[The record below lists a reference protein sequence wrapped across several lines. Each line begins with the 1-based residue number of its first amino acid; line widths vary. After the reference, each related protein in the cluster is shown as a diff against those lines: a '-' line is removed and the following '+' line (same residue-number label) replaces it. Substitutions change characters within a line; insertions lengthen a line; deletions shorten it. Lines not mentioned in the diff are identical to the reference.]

1 MINVRCHL
9 KYVPKGKILILFKMK
24 ITKFE
29 DSSERNSNPK
39 KYGGMMRE
47 FHPKRGETKYFE
59 GEMYYVCSCPSY
71 VSLSRTHIYEEEN
84 QISEQQAV
92 TIDNKLTH
100 LQTGHK
106 MAHTLSQYLPNT

>member
-1 MINVRCHL
+1 
-9 KYVPKGKILILFKMK
+9 MK

-71 VSLSRTHIYEEEN
+71 GYETDPYVYMNIYTGPVRHTHAHAHAHTFSLSLSNTHIRGGKPDFG
-84 QISEQQAV
+84 
-92 TIDNKLTH
+92 T
-100 LQTGHK
+100 TGC
-106 MAHTLSQYLPNT
+106 NNR